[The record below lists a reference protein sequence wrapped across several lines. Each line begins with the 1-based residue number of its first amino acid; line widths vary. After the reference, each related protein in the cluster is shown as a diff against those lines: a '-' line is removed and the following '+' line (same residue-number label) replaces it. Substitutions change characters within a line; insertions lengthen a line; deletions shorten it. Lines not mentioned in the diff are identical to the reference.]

1 MHDSRRVLLIGSGGR
16 EHAIARRL
24 TQSPRLERLWVTSQT
39 HPGLLEL
46 GTPVDCPVH
55 AREIYR
61 LVSFCDRHA
70 IDLVVIGP
78 EDPLAEGFADA
89 LASNTRLVFG
99 PTKQAAKLEA
109 DKAWAKQ
116 LMRSAS
122 IPTAESRTFTD
133 PEKALAYVESRE
145 EPLVVKAAGLA
156 KGKGVIVCS
165 NTDEARDAVER
176 IMKQRVF
183 GDAGSTVIIEER
195 LTGPEISVLA
205 LVDGRTICIMPPC
218 QDHKRLLDNDRGPNT
233 GGMGAFCPTPLA
245 TDDIMQRVEREI
257 LIPTV
262 DALRREGITYRGV
275 LYAGLM
281 LTHAG
286 PKVLEFNVRFGDPET
301 QPLLARFRGDFLT
314 LCEQTAAGRLAD
326 AEFTFDGRSACCV
339 VLASA
344 GYPDKPRTGDR
355 IQGLDAVRNMDN
367 VVIDFAGAARDEQ
380 GHIVTAGGRVMGIT
394 ALGDTLESARSLAYE
409 AAGRISFPGMQYRTD
424 IASQATAGQR
434 A

>member
-24 TQSPRLERLWVTSQT
+24 AQSPRLERLWVTSQT

-46 GTPVDCPVH
+46 GTPVDCPVN
-55 AREIYR
+55 AREMYR
-61 LVSFCDRHA
+61 LVSFCDKHA

-89 LASNTRLVFG
+89 LATDTRLVFG
-99 PTKQAAKLEA
+99 PTKEAARLEA

-122 IPTAESRTFTD
+122 IPTAEARTFTD
-133 PEKALAYVESRE
+133 PDKALAYVESRE

-165 NTDEARDAVER
+165 DKDEARDAIER

-183 GDAGSTVIIEER
+183 GDAGSTIIIEER

-205 LVDGRTICIMPPC
+205 LVDGRTICVMPPC

-233 GGMGAFCPTPLA
+233 GGMGAFCPTSLA
-245 TDDIMQRVEREI
+245 TDDIMQRIEREI

-301 QPLLARFRGDFLT
+301 QPLLARFQGDFLT

-326 AEFTFDGRSACCV
+326 AEFTFDARSACCI

-344 GYPDKPRTGDR
+344 GYPDKPRTGDP
-355 IQGLDAVRNMDN
+355 IEGLDAVRNMDN
-367 VVIDFAGAARDEQ
+367 VIIDFAGAARDEQ
-380 GHIVTAGGRVMGIT
+380 GRIVTAGGRVLGVT
-394 ALGDTLESARSLAYE
+394 ALADSLESARSLAYE

-424 IASQATAGQR
+424 IASQTTAGQR